1 VDQEPDR
8 VIILPCSQK
17 GVNISCYH
25 DCEKGKW
32 GNPEKIEL
40 CYTLLKKSKIARK
53 GKRNVKDG

>member
-1 VDQEPDR
+1 VDQESSR
-8 VIILPCSQK
+8 VITLPCGQK

-32 GNPEKIEL
+32 GNPEKIDK

-53 GKRNVKDG
+53 SLKKM